1 MRQLRVLFVN
11 DTSRNGGPGRTLH
24 AILKFL
30 DDKQF
35 FRSVVL
41 PRPGVVSEL
50 LVADRV
56 VDAMAFEPGLIE
68 NPFEPWRRPM
78 VRDDFAAAAPLKA
91 ARLAGNTLRAT
102 FGMGRLANRVRREA
116 YDVIFCNGTSAN
128 FAGAAI
134 GAVTGVPVVWHV
146 FYSSL
151 GAPIVPLHR
160 SLSASHAVRSILCVS
175 KPVSHFFDHC
185 PQKVRIV
192 HDAID
197 ASAYAPLSCAPML
210 RARYAIPHDAIVV
223 GTYGRI
229 LPRKGFV
236 EFLKAAAK
244 TLEILPEQVKSKVRF
259 VVLGDTPEDV
269 EVNHLD
275 ECKAIARDLGIGEK
289 VTFTGYVSPIAPLL
303 LDFDVAVVPSV
314 YVDPLPRSVLEA
326 MAAEKPVVAFD
337 NGGISEMLDHERT
350 GLLAVGDPPDVVG
363 LAHAIA
369 RYASDPG
376 LAKRH
381 GQAGRRRVLEHFDA
395 RPHADRIA
403 DELLRAAHKGQ
414 YG

>member
-1 MRQLRVLFVN
+1 MLFLN

-50 LVADRV
+50 LVGDRV
-56 VDAMAFEPGLIE
+56 LDTLTFEPGLIE
-68 NPFEPWRRPM
+68 NPFEPWQRPM
-78 VRDDFAAAAPLKA
+78 VRDDFAAPGVLKA
-91 ARLAGNTLRAT
+91 ARLSGNTLRAA
-102 FGMGRLANRVRREA
+102 FGMGRLASRIRREA

-128 FAGAAI
+128 FAGAALGSI
-134 GAVTGVPVVWHV
+134 TGVPVVWHV

-151 GAPIVPLHR
+151 GAPLVPIHR
-160 SLSASHAVRSILCVS
+160 SLSSRDAVRSILCVS
-175 KPVSHFFDHC
+175 KPVSHFFEHC
-185 PQKVRIV
+185 PEKVRIV

-197 ASAYAPLSCAPML
+197 ASAYAPASCKPQL
-210 RARYAIPHDAIVV
+210 RERHGIPNDAIVV

-236 EFLKAAAK
+236 EFLHAASK
-244 TLEILPEQVKSKVRF
+244 TLETLPKETKRRIRF

-269 EVNHLD
+269 QVNHLD
-275 ECKAIARDLGIGEK
+275 ECKALAQSLRIADK
-289 VTFTGYVSPIAPLL
+289 VTFTGYVSPITPFL
-303 LDFDVAVVPSV
+303 LDFEIAVVPSV

-337 NGGISEMLDHERT
+337 NGGISEMIDHERT
-350 GLLAVGDPPDVVG
+350 GLLAQGSPPDILG
-363 LAHAIA
+363 LSNAIA
-369 RYASDPG
+369 RYATDPA

-403 DELLRAAHKGQ
+403 DELRRAAGKGQ